1 MKNNVQ
7 INVKKIIFS
16 LLILLFTAM
25 SVCFFWSIN
34 SSYADDTKPIKTQL
48 SYPMADLELSSLYNP
63 TAVYR
68 DDNLTAIIEDKSK
81 LTIHFNNEVLVI
93 EDDNLKEILAV
104 DRYDQ
109 NTLFFSAN
117 ARLYQYDLTLKT
129 YEQISLNNSPDKT
142 VSYFDLNGEFVITA
156 YQTSCNLYRLNKT
169 YDKINQTVITIE
181 NGKNVAINSK
191 GEIFL
196 VLRDGIY
203 KTSTTNPAPVS
214 SQKISSEIPS
224 KILATDQT
232 LYFIKE
238 SKIYKMPTSGGVAV
252 ELKTKGN
259 EEFDL
264 GKINQS
270 NLPTNLSFNGDNLI
284 VVINETVQEFRIV
297 DDQLEFTGFAIAKN
311 KTAYNRISSSAVEI
325 EKYGDKIAVLD
336 GNKLSVIKTDSDNK
350 YNLNNYQNYLRDKE
364 NTNDLT
370 LLNNNIEYF
379 ALGENKIIFSIK
391 VSNDVSSLA
400 VLDLTKPLTNKDG
413 GKENLSVKDI
423 TPDFFLT
430 TNHKVYDICYQ
441 SGYFYI
447 LLHTTGSS
455 QVYKISENSDEFT
468 FTKIFATIT
477 NKDLNILTVDVF
489 GSL

>member
-7 INVKKIIFS
+7 INVKKLIFS
-16 LLILLFTAM
+16 LLILMFTAM

-68 DDNLTAIIEDKSK
+68 DDNLTAIIEDESK

-93 EDDNLKEILAV
+93 EDDNLKDILAV

-129 YEQISLNNSPDKT
+129 YEQISLNNSHDNA

-196 VLRDGIY
+196 VLSDGIY

-214 SQKISSEIPS
+214 SQKISSEVPS

-238 SKIYKMPTSGGVAV
+238 SKIYKMPTDGGASTQ
-252 ELKTKGN
+252 LNTIGN

-264 GKINQS
+264 GKINQN
-270 NLPTNLSFNGDNLI
+270 NLPTNFAFSNDNLL
-284 VVINETVQEFRIV
+284 VIIDSTIQEFSV
-297 DDQLEFTGFAIAKN
+297 DNDGLTFTGFAIAYG
-311 KTAYNRISSSAVEI
+311 KTAYNRSIR
-325 EKYGDKIAVLD
+325 
-336 GNKLSVIKTDSDNK
+336 LSWHPCHEMK
-350 YNLNNYQNYLRDKE
+350 RR
-364 NTNDLT
+364 
-370 LLNNNIEYF
+370 
-379 ALGENKIIFSIK
+379 IIHS
-391 VSNDVSSLA
+391 
-400 VLDLTKPLTNKDG
+400 
-413 GKENLSVKDI
+413 
-423 TPDFFLT
+423 
-430 TNHKVYDICYQ
+430 
-441 SGYFYI
+441 
-447 LLHTTGSS
+447 
-455 QVYKISENSDEFT
+455 
-468 FTKIFATIT
+468 
-477 NKDLNILTVDVF
+477 
-489 GSL
+489 